1 MWKSMINSSTA
12 AKGNTDLLQKH
23 FQVGVNNLTRSLE
36 EIRKETI
43 LAFSQLNMSARS
55 CNSAAKVED
64 QNIIQD
70 LLWAASL
77 QGGY

>member
-36 EIRKETI
+36 ENRNETI
-43 LAFSQLNMSARS
+43 LVKHVSMKRRVAKTKSQT
-55 CNSAAKVED
+55 VD
-64 QNIIQD
+64 QQPKLRINI
-70 LLWAASL
+70 
-77 QGGY
+77 